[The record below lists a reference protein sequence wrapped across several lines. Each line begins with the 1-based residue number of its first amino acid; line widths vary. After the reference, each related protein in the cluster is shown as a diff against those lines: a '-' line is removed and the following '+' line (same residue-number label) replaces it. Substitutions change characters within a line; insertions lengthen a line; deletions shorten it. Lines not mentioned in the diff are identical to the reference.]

1 MQLLRMFSTAQY
13 KGKKGYLKTQKKY
26 EILRTFLYFGIS
38 LSLFAAGYI
47 TTKTRLNLLTVVAI
61 LGCLPASKSAVGMIM
76 FLRFRGCS
84 EENAKEIE
92 KHSEGLFCLYDMVFT
107 SYQKNYNVA
116 HLAVK
121 GNTVC
126 GYTQDGAFDEQ
137 SFYQHIDGMLKA
149 DGLTNVSVKIF
160 KDLSKYTSRLEQ
172 MGKLDTDQGNSQK
185 VIDSLKNIAL

>member
-1 MQLLRMFSTAQY
+1 MQLLRMFSTAKY

-76 FLRFRGCS
+76 FLRFQGCS
-84 EENAKEIE
+84 ENNAEEIE

-126 GYTQDGAFDEQ
+126 GYTQDGSFHEQ

-149 DGLTNVSVKIF
+149 DGLTSVSVKIY

-172 MGKLDTDQGNSQK
+172 MRELDTDQGNSQR